1 MRGSAAPEGTP
12 PRRLD
17 YLVHGAIGRID
28 LPTLNS
34 EEPYN
39 ARFFFRGGD
48 IPGVFFLSGY
58 PAILIIR
65 RAGYNEITVLVLWQF
80 PINTDFI
87 SSISGCRKEHGF
99 FFF

>member
-39 ARFFFRGGD
+39 ARFFF
-48 IPGVFFLSGY
+48 
-58 PAILIIR
+58 
-65 RAGYNEITVLVLWQF
+65 
-80 PINTDFI
+80 
-87 SSISGCRKEHGF
+87 
-99 FFF
+99 